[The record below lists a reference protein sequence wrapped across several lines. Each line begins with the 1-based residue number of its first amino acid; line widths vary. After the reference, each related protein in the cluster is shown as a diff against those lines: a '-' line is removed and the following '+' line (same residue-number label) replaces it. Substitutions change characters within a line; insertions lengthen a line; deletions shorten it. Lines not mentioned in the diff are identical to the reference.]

1 MALVVISVDRAKLPD
16 HTDEQFEEWVMF
28 CVGQRG
34 GVSMENP
41 LWEIDLE
48 AQVREISK

>member
-34 GVSMENP
+34 GISMGNP
-41 LWEIDLE
+41 LCDLDLE
-48 AQVREISK
+48 ARVREISR